1 MTTNPSVALHAAK
14 RPGPQWPVPTALILL
29 SIIPV
34 IAGAARLTELTGGA
48 PITAQNARFF
58 ASPVPVVIHIVS
70 VTVYSL
76 LGAFQFVSAL
86 RGSRGWHRT
95 AGSVLIPAG
104 LLAALSGLWMSAFY
118 PLPDGTTDV
127 PIRLFFGAAMLASII
142 LGIVAVRRRDFVGH
156 GAWMTRGYAIGVGA
170 GTQALVISGWLFLVG
185 TPGELTRAL
194 LMAAAWLI
202 NLAVAEYV
210 IRRRARR
217 SARTPSRAGR
227 AVRTAAGI
235 GR

>member
-95 AGSVLIPAG
+95 ATIPR
-104 LLAALSGLWMSAFY
+104 M
-118 PLPDGTTDV
+118 
-127 PIRLFFGAAMLASII
+127 MLASI
-142 LGIVAVRRRDFVGH
+142 AEPKNSR
-156 GAWMTRGYAIGVGA
+156 M
-170 GTQALVISGWLFLVG
+170 GTSVVPSGSG
-185 TPGELTRAL
+185 
-194 LMAAAWLI
+194 
-202 NLAVAEYV
+202 
-210 IRRRARR
+210 
-217 SARTPSRAGR
+217 
-227 AVRTAAGI
+227 
-235 GR
+235 